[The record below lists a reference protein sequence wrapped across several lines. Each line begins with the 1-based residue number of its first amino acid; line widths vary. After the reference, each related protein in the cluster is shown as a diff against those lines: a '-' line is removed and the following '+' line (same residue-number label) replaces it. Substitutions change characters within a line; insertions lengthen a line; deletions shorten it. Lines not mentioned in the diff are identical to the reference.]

1 MIENGMLI
9 YVGPTIDQIIKNGA
23 SFRCG
28 FPPRLTEIINRYPFM
43 NELMVP
49 SELLAEAK
57 KNIRNSESN
66 LNMLYRK
73 AEKIRRKELYV
84 I

>member
-1 MIENGMLI
+1 MNKNGVLI
-9 YVGPTIDQIIKNGA
+9 YVGPSLDQIVKNGA

-28 FPPRLTEIINRYPFM
+28 YPPRLTAFIKRYPFI

-49 SELLAEAK
+49 SEQLAEAK
-57 KNIRNSESN
+57 KNIRSSESN
-66 LNMLYRK
+66 LNTLYRK

>member
-1 MIENGMLI
+1 MIKNRMLI
-9 YVGPTIDQIIKNGA
+9 YVGPSIDQIVKNGA
-23 SFRCG
+23 SYCCG
-28 FPPRLTEIINRYPFM
+28 FPHRLTELINRYPFM

-73 AEKIRRKELYV
+73 AEKIRRKK
-84 I
+84 

>member
-1 MIENGMLI
+1 MIENGALI
-9 YVGPTIDQIIKNGA
+9 YVGPSIDQVVRNGA
-23 SFRCG
+23 SFCCG
-28 FPPRLTEIINRYPFM
+28 FPPKLTEIINKYPFI

-57 KNIRNSESN
+57 KSIRNSESN